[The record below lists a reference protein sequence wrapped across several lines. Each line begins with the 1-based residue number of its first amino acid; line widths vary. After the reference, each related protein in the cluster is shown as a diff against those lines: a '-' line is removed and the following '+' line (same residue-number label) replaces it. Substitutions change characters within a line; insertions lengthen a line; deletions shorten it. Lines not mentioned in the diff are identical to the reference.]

1 VNVPILAASDYGLVV
16 ASLFV
21 LAIFVIIGWI
31 IMQGT
36 RAQLHWR
43 NRVDEGDVEIIT
55 MLVTEEVNRWRTMRM
70 PKGLEPGIWHG
81 VQSSELVEVK
91 PDGVRLSTTADGQYA
106 MVAGQRQQVS
116 SALAEGMK
124 VTAKVA
130 DMALYDIP
138 NVKLPWVQVDVYST
152 YRDDAGSS
160 QRCILSTTARRE
172 IADDLDWEE
181 MEAEAVVEAFGGRYL
196 LDDRGNPLPI
206 NPDGGEPVGV
216 PAVFYKD
223 D

>member
-1 VNVPILAASDYGLVV
+1 MY
-16 ASLFV
+16 
-21 LAIFVIIGWI
+21 
-31 IMQGT
+31 
-36 RAQLHWR
+36 WR
-43 NRVDEGDVEIIT
+43 KQVDEGDVEIIT
-55 MLVTEEVNRWRTMRM
+55 LLVTEEVSRWRTMRM

-106 MVAGQRQQVS
+106 MVSGQRQQVS

-172 IADDLDWEE
+172 VGDDLDWEG
-181 MEAEAVVEAFGGRYL
+181 MESEAIVRAFGGRYL
-196 LDDRGNPLPI
+196 LDDRGNALPI
-206 NPDGGEPVGV
+206 DPDGGEPVGV
-216 PAVFYKD
+216 PAAFYTD